1 LNYVSVVEM
10 QLEDVMGLYRR
21 TVVGVIELL
30 QKQMKLKVRRSIF
43 TAQVVIWLM
52 IRQRLQAHG
61 TLSSSV
67 EALVSGAADGLLS
80 GCARARERRISHRTG
95 GYSHARQRL
104 PRLLCR
110 QVLAEL
116 NTRLREILHADGG
129 PLAYVLD
136 GSSLEL
142 EAGPALCKLYP
153 PAQNQYGRAHWPV
166 LRLVVLHEA
175 RTGLAETP
183 QWGPMYGTAAVS
195 EQQLAE
201 KAMGALAPG
210 SIVIGDRNFG
220 VFSIGWSARQ
230 QGLNV
235 VIRLKD
241 DRARK
246 VAGGPIVSEGEQPI
260 CWKPSHADGRRR
272 GGMPQDANICGR
284 LISVRVGRGQ
294 SKQWLHL
301 FTTLTLPQAE
311 VVELYAKRWNIETDL
326 RSLKRTVNL
335 HHIAARNESMMEK
348 ELLTGIA
355 AYNLVRTVIA
365 LAAYRHNLEPRQL
378 SFTFV
383 LNVVNARWPKLQT
396 ITDADLYRREV
407 IQMLDAAAQGKHP
420 TRKKRRTF
428 PRAVWGRAHSF
439 PSRKE
444 QPQ

>member
-1 LNYVSVVEM
+1 M

-116 NTRLREILHADGG
+116 ITRLREILHADGG

-183 QWGPMYGTAAVS
+183 QWGPMYGTAAVR

-201 KAMGALAPG
+201 NAMGALAPG

-246 VAGGPIVSEGEQPI
+246 VAGGPIASEGEQPI

-326 RSLKRTVNL
+326 RSLKRTVRL
-335 HHIAARNESMMEK
+335 HHIGARNESMLEK
-348 ELLTGIA
+348 ELLTAVA
-355 AYNLVRTVIA
+355 AYNLVRAVIA
-365 LAAYRHNLEPRQL
+365 LAAYRQNLSPRQL

-383 LNVVNARWPKLQT
+383 LNIVNASWGRLQT
-396 ITDADLYRREV
+396 ITDAAHYRTEV
-407 IQMLDAAAQGKHP
+407 VRMLDAAAQGTHP
-420 TRKKRRTF
+420 RRTKPRSF
-428 PRAVWGRAHSF
+428 PRTVWNKGHAF
-439 PSRKE
+439 PSHKTY
-444 QPQ
+444 PPTAI